1 MTPTLCERLRA
12 VTRSVL
18 NSGNADLCHEAAD
31 AIEALEKQVAE
42 AKKDGEILDWLET
55 KTVNV
60 RTPLLYGSRDWFWA
74 SPNDDDGVKEKPSN
88 LRAACV
94 SAMRE
99 GKNGGA
105 T

>member
-12 VTRSVL
+12 STTCEPSRFDWNLVV
-18 NSGNADLCHEAAD
+18 EAASR
-31 AIEALEKQVAE
+31 IEALEKQVAE